1 VSEDSP
7 DKMEYSRRSRA
18 RACLRASKRGNF
30 VGNQRFLKRYV
41 GRKTKGDKHY
51 LTSIVGILLCFFRS
65 TVFILLLLLLLL
77 LEYVYPTEQVQLR
90 DRRIAREKKYIQI
103 TLPKDVKRML
113 MYVII
118 FAHGI

>member
-1 VSEDSP
+1 MLGKIRFAIRLFLER
-7 DKMEYSRRSRA
+7 KLLTHRRLA
-18 RACLRASKRGNF
+18 W
-30 VGNQRFLKRYV
+30 
-41 GRKTKGDKHY
+41 
-51 LTSIVGILLCFFRS
+51 FRS
-65 TVFILLLLLLLL
+65 TARGARSRSRGLRTCSLRHSSSLRMLLLLLL

>member
-1 VSEDSP
+1 MLCVAPVSIRTTTYFPS
-7 DKMEYSRRSRA
+7 M
-18 RACLRASKRGNF
+18 
-30 VGNQRFLKRYV
+30 
-41 GRKTKGDKHY
+41 
-51 LTSIVGILLCFFRS
+51 
-65 TVFILLLLLLLL
+65 LLLLLLL

>member
-1 VSEDSP
+1 VFTEFIS
-7 DKMEYSRRSRA
+7 DKYETEFLRSGKKRII
-18 RACLRASKRGNF
+18 LRE
-30 VGNQRFLKRYV
+30 L
-41 GRKTKGDKHY
+41 
-51 LTSIVGILLCFFRS
+51 
-65 TVFILLLLLLLL
+65 LLLLLLLL

>member
-1 VSEDSP
+1 MFVTILPLKKHDILIGSYQGGLKLQGRTLATLPHS
-7 DKMEYSRRSRA
+7 
-18 RACLRASKRGNF
+18 LVGHSKK
-30 VGNQRFLKRYV
+30 KR
-41 GRKTKGDKHY
+41 
-51 LTSIVGILLCFFRS
+51 L
-65 TVFILLLLLLLL
+65 LLLLLLLL

>member
-1 VSEDSP
+1 MNAV
-7 DKMEYSRRSRA
+7 
-18 RACLRASKRGNF
+18 F
-30 VGNQRFLKRYV
+30 I
-41 GRKTKGDKHY
+41 H
-51 LTSIVGILLCFFRS
+51 
-65 TVFILLLLLLLL
+65 FILLPSRKLFTFNSTNSDLLLLL

-90 DRRIAREKKYIQI
+90 DRRIAREKKYIQK

>member
-1 VSEDSP
+1 VQRKSIFCKKYFEFCCSTS
-7 DKMEYSRRSRA
+7 YTFIGRRRHLA
-18 RACLRASKRGNF
+18 RSKQIGTPVHN
-30 VGNQRFLKRYV
+30 Y
-41 GRKTKGDKHY
+41 Y
-51 LTSIVGILLCFFRS
+51 YYYY
-65 TVFILLLLLLLL
+65 LLLLL